1 MSAELE
7 DIHEECGIF
16 GVWGHSDAARLTYFG
31 LHALQHRGQEGAGI
45 VSNDNGHL
53 IGHRGTGLLTQVFS
67 DEREIERLKGDKA
80 IGHVRYATAGSGGT
94 DNIQPFIFRFH
105 DGDMALCHN
114 GNLTNCPS
122 LRRKLEDEGAIFHS
136 NSDTEVLM
144 HLIRRS
150 SKPTFMDKL
159 KEALNTVHG
168 GFAYLIMTE
177 HAMIGALDPNGFRPL
192 SLGRMTNGAYVLAS
206 ETCALDTVGA
216 ELVRDIRP
224 GEIVVVD
231 DDGYRID
238 RYTDQTQLAICSM
251 EFIYF
256 ARPDSNIY
264 GVNVHSARKRM
275 GARLAQESPVDAVL
289 ASETCALDTVGAE
302 LVRDIRPGEIVVVDD
317 DGYRI
322 DRYTDQTQLAICSM
336 EFIYFARPDS
346 NIYGVNVHSARKR
359 MGARLAQESPVDADM
374 VIAVPNS
381 SLSAASGYSEEAGL
395 PNEMGLIKNQY
406 VARTFIQ
413 PTQELRE
420 QGVRMK
426 LSAVRGVVKG
436 KRVVV
441 IDDSIVRGTTSKR
454 IVQMLKE
461 AGAAEVHMRISS
473 PPLKYPC
480 FYGIDISTTKE
491 LIAAK
496 KSVDEIRDYIG
507 ADSLAFLS
515 LDGLVESIGL
525 GADAPYGGLCVAY
538 FNGDYPTALDDYEAD
553 FLKSLTPEDRV
564 RLPEFA
570 LYKSKY
576 EGNEYTTT
584 SSQEEH

>member
-16 GVWGHSDAARLTYFG
+16 GVWGHPDAARLTYFG

-45 VSNDNGHL
+45 VSNDDGHL
-53 IGHRGTGLLTQVFS
+53 IGHRGLGLLTQVFS
-67 DEREIERLKGDKA
+67 DEHEIERLKGDKA
-80 IGHVRYATAGSGGT
+80 IGHVRYATSGSGSV
-94 DNIQPFIFRFH
+94 DNIQPFLFRFH
-105 DGDMALCHN
+105 DGDVALGHN
-114 GNLTNCPS
+114 GNLTNCVS

-150 SKPTFMDKL
+150 NAPTFMDKL
-159 KEALNTVHG
+159 KEALNKVHG
-168 GFAYLIMTE
+168 GFAYLLMTE

-192 SLGRMTNGAYVLAS
+192 SLGRMKNGAYVLAS
-206 ETCALDTVGA
+206 ETCALDIVGA
-216 ELVRDIRP
+216 EFVRDIGP
-224 GEIVVVD
+224 GEIIVVD
-231 DDGYRID
+231 DDGYHMD
-238 RYTDQTQLAICSM
+238 RYTTNTQLAICSM
-251 EFIYF
+251 EYIYF

-275 GARLAQESPVDAVL
+275 GAILAKESPA
-289 ASETCALDTVGAE
+289 
-302 LVRDIRPGEIVVVDD
+302 P
-317 DGYRI
+317 
-322 DRYTDQTQLAICSM
+322 
-336 EFIYFARPDS
+336 
-346 NIYGVNVHSARKR
+346 
-359 MGARLAQESPVDADM
+359 ADM

-381 SLSAASGYSEEAGL
+381 SLSAASGFSETSGL

-436 KRVVV
+436 KSVAV
-441 IDDSIVRGTTSKR
+441 IDDSIVRGTTSRR
-454 IVQMLKE
+454 IVQLLRE
-461 AGAAEVHMRISS
+461 AGAREVHMRISS

-480 FYGIDISTTKE
+480 FYGIDIQTTKE

-496 KSVDEIRDYIG
+496 KSVEEIREYIG

-515 LDGLVESIGL
+515 LDGLVEAIGL
-525 GADAPYGGLCVAY
+525 HADAPYGGLCVAY
-538 FNGDYPTALDDYEAD
+538 FNGDYPTALDDYEES

-564 RLPEFA
+564 RIAKFA
-570 LYKSKY
+570 HDKSHY
-576 EGNEYTTT
+576 QGNEFSADIDTL
-584 SSQEEH
+584 QAQVAKA

>member
-16 GVWGHSDAARLTYFG
+16 GVWGHPDAARLTYFG

-53 IGHRGTGLLTQVFS
+53 IGHRGLGLLTQVFS
-67 DEREIERLKGDKA
+67 DEHEIERLKGDKA
-80 IGHVRYATAGSGGT
+80 IGHVRYATSGSGSV
-94 DNIQPFIFRFH
+94 DNIQPFLFRFH
-105 DGDMALCHN
+105 DGDVALGHN
-114 GNLTNCPS
+114 GNLTNCVS
-122 LRRKLEDEGAIFHS
+122 LRRQLEDEGAIFHS

-150 SKPTFMDKL
+150 NVPTFMDKL
-159 KEALNTVHG
+159 KEALNKVHG
-168 GFAYLIMTE
+168 GFAYLLMTE

-192 SLGRMTNGAYVLAS
+192 SLGRMKNGAYVLAS
-206 ETCALDTVGA
+206 ETCALDIVGA
-216 ELVRDIRP
+216 EFVRDIGP
-224 GEIVVVD
+224 GEIIVVD
-231 DDGYRID
+231 DEGYHMD
-238 RYTDQTQLAICSM
+238 RYTTNTQLAICSM
-251 EFIYF
+251 EYIYF

-275 GARLAQESPVDAVL
+275 GAILAKEAPA
-289 ASETCALDTVGAE
+289 
-302 LVRDIRPGEIVVVDD
+302 P
-317 DGYRI
+317 
-322 DRYTDQTQLAICSM
+322 
-336 EFIYFARPDS
+336 
-346 NIYGVNVHSARKR
+346 
-359 MGARLAQESPVDADM
+359 ADM

-381 SLSAASGYSEEAGL
+381 SLSAASGFSETSGL

-436 KRVVV
+436 KSVAV
-441 IDDSIVRGTTSKR
+441 IDDSIVRGTTSRR
-454 IVQMLKE
+454 IVQLLRE
-461 AGAAEVHMRISS
+461 AGAREVHMRISS

-480 FYGIDISTTKE
+480 FYGIDIQTTKE

-496 KSVDEIRDYIG
+496 KSVEEIREYIG

-515 LDGLVESIGL
+515 LDGLVEAIGL
-525 GADAPYGGLCVAY
+525 HADAPYGGLCVAY
-538 FNGDYPTALDDYEAD
+538 FNGDYPTALDDYEEP

-564 RLPEFA
+564 RIAKFA
-570 LYKSKY
+570 HDKSRY
-576 EGNEYTTT
+576 EGNEFSTDVKTL
-584 SSQEEH
+584 QAQLAKA

>member
-16 GVWGHSDAARLTYFG
+16 GVWGHPDAARLTYFG

-53 IGHRGTGLLTQVFS
+53 IGHRGLGLLTQVFS
-67 DEREIERLKGDKA
+67 DEHEIERLKGDKA
-80 IGHVRYATAGSGGT
+80 IGHVRYATSGSGSV
-94 DNIQPFIFRFH
+94 DNIQPFLFRFH
-105 DGDMALCHN
+105 DGDVALGHN
-114 GNLTNCPS
+114 GNLTNCVS

-150 SKPTFMDKL
+150 TAPTFMDKL
-159 KEALNTVHG
+159 KEVLNKVHG
-168 GFAYLIMTE
+168 GFAYLLMTE

-192 SLGRMTNGAYVLAS
+192 SLGRMKNGAYVLAS
-206 ETCALDTVGA
+206 ETCALDIVGA
-216 ELVRDIRP
+216 EFVRDIGP
-224 GEIVVVD
+224 GEIIVVD
-231 DDGYRID
+231 DDGYHMD
-238 RYTDQTQLAICSM
+238 RYTTNTQLAICSM
-251 EFIYF
+251 EYIYF

-275 GARLAQESPVDAVL
+275 GAILAKESPA
-289 ASETCALDTVGAE
+289 
-302 LVRDIRPGEIVVVDD
+302 P
-317 DGYRI
+317 
-322 DRYTDQTQLAICSM
+322 
-336 EFIYFARPDS
+336 
-346 NIYGVNVHSARKR
+346 
-359 MGARLAQESPVDADM
+359 ADM

-381 SLSAASGYSEEAGL
+381 SLSAASGFSETSGL

-436 KRVVV
+436 KSVAV
-441 IDDSIVRGTTSKR
+441 IDDSIVRGTTSRR
-454 IVQMLKE
+454 IVQLLRE
-461 AGAAEVHMRISS
+461 AGAREVHMRISS

-480 FYGIDISTTKE
+480 FYGIDIKTIKE

-496 KSVDEIRDYIG
+496 KSVEEIREYIG

-515 LDGLVESIGL
+515 LDGLVKAIGL
-525 GADAPYGGLCVAY
+525 HADAPYGGLCVAY
-538 FNGDYPTALDDYEAD
+538 FNGDYPTALDDYEES

-564 RLPEFA
+564 RIAKFA
-570 LYKSKY
+570 HDKSHY
-576 EGNEYTTT
+576 QGNEFSADIDTL
-584 SSQEEH
+584 QAQVAKA